1 METKT
6 INLSSYLNTE
16 IVTNFDTISAERKQT
31 MQPIIDFIQEK
42 VNKKEVVALN
52 YICTHNSRRSQFSQ
66 IWSHV
71 ASNFYEI
78 PNVISYS
85 GGVEI
90 TAFNERAVR
99 TIRELGV
106 EIEEKENGTNP
117 LYTLNFG
124 IEKIPDLTTFS
135 KLYDDES
142 TKEAFGAIMTCDHAD
157 QNCPFIPSALVRLPL
172 RFEDPKKFDD
182 TDLEKEKYSE
192 RSKQIATELFYIF
205 SQIEKK

>member
-1 METKT
+1 METN
-6 INLSSYLNTE
+6 IVNLSSYLASE
-16 IVTNFDTISAERKQT
+16 IVTNFDTISAERKESIL
-31 MQPIIDFIQEK
+31 PIINFIQEK
-42 VNKKEVVALN
+42 VTKKEVIALN

-71 ASNFYEI
+71 ASHYYEI

-85 GGVEI
+85 GGVEV

-106 EIEEKENGTNP
+106 EIDAKENGTNP

-124 IEKIPDLTTFS
+124 IQKIPSLTAFS
-135 KLYDDES
+135 KLYNDKS
-142 TKEAFGAIMTCDHAD
+142 TKEAFCAIMTCDHAD
-157 QNCPFIPSALVRLPL
+157 QNCPFIPNALARLPL
-172 RFEDPKKFDD
+172 RFEDPKAFDD
-182 TDLEKEKYSE
+182 TELEKEKYSE

-205 SQIEKK
+205 SQIKKA